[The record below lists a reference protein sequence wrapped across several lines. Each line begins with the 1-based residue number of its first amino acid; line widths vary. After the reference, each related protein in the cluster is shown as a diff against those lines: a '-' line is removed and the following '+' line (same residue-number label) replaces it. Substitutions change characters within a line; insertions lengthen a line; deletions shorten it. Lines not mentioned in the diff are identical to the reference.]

1 MASAHP
7 AMASTAPTFDV
18 IGQPVH
24 GVTPSTAL
32 TVMEQAVAAGRS
44 AFVCFANVH
53 GLVLARQD
61 AELRRAYAEALLVAP
76 DGMPLVW
83 VGRRA
88 GVAVERVYGPDM
100 ALEACGLAARRGWPV
115 YFFGGGNGVARSF
128 AETARALYPALT
140 IAGVETPPFA
150 PLDAE
155 RVAREAAAIARSGA
169 RVVLVGL
176 GCPKQEIWMRLAAP
190 HAPGVL
196 MLGVGAAFDFHTG
209 RVRQAPEWMMRSG
222 LEWLYRFVQEPRRL
236 WRRYLVNNPVFVV
249 LVLRQLVRG
258 RDHRPVLRA

>member
-1 MASAHP
+1 MVNTP
-7 AMASTAPTFDV
+7 PTFDV

-24 GVTPSTAL
+24 AVTPCTAL
-32 TVMEQAVAAGRS
+32 TVMEQAVDAGRS

-53 GLVLARQD
+53 GVVLARRD

-100 ALEACGLAARRGWPV
+100 ALEAVGLAARRGWPV
-115 YFFGGGNGVARSF
+115 YFFGGGTGVARSF
-128 AETARALYPALT
+128 AERARALHPALT

-155 RVAREAAAIARSGA
+155 RVTREATAIARSGA
-169 RVVLVGL
+169 RVALVGL
-176 GCPKQEIWMRLAAP
+176 GCPKQEIWMRLAMP
-190 HAPGVL
+190 HAPAVL
-196 MLGVGAAFDFHTG
+196 MLGVGAAFDFHAG
-209 RVRQAPEWMMRSG
+209 RVSQAPRWMRRAG
-222 LEWLYRFVQEPRRL
+222 LEWAFRLSREPRRL
-236 WRRYLVNNPVFVV
+236 WYRYLVYNPRF
-249 LVLRQLVRG
+249 LFHITMQMLRVR
-258 RDHRPVLRA
+258 RSPPHEPP